1 MANIIELG
9 SLYLDGES
17 IAPEAKYQP
26 GQAISFGEAVSDM
39 AISWVPVNGLLIAD
53 RCLLTHISWNDLDAQ
68 GLVFGKEVK
77 IQGFR
82 FTARLLKVGSNEG
95 VPNEWDAALDT
106 VGEDNTL
113 WHWDRKLFW
122 GQESVNGSA
131 SYRAYRGFDS
141 ARFWD
146 WYRSSNRGALLGFRP
161 ALEPLL
167 TDPSALRQ
175 GQEVMAI
182 GRNGCVVGELVDKT
196 QYDFIIRSTDKGI
209 IGAASFL
216 ATMRDGILAVDRS
229 EILNIAAA

>member
-68 GLVFGKEVK
+68 CLVFGKEVK

-82 FTARLLKVGSNEG
+82 FTARLLKVGSEED
-95 VPNEWDAALDT
+95 VPNEWDDALDT
-106 VGEDNTL
+106 VGEDNAF
-113 WHWDRKLFW
+113 WHWGERYFW
-122 GQESVNGSA
+122 GQESVSWDA
-131 SYRAYRGFDS
+131 SIRAYRGYDS
-141 ARFWD
+141 ARYWD
-146 WYRSSNRGALLGFRP
+146 WHGSSNRNANLGFRP
-161 ALEPLL
+161 ALEPLP
-167 TDPSALRQ
+167 TDHSDLRY
-175 GQEVMAI
+175 GQAVMAI

-196 QYDFIIRSTDKGI
+196 QYDFIIRSKDKGI